1 MRPGVVWFGEPLPAS
16 ALEAAWEGARRCDLF
31 LVIGTSALVQP
42 AASLPVAA
50 KESGARL
57 MEVNVDETVLTDQ
70 ADLALRGRAAEIM
83 PLITPA
89 DEGA

>member
-1 MRPGVVWFGEPLPAS
+1 
-16 ALEAAWEGARRCDLF
+16 
-31 LVIGTSALVQP
+31 
-42 AASLPVAA
+42 
-50 KESGARL
+50 
-57 MEVNVDETVLTDQ
+57 VNVDETVLTDQ